1 VFSLSQ
7 IGEVLKYLPR
17 GEFDKIVREH
27 RGDRYVKRFGCQQL
41 LVTMICGQLM
51 QARSLRQLEVGINQH
66 RNHHY
71 HIGLQ
76 GVNRSTLADANAKRK
91 PVVFEELAKLLIN
104 LAGRSMRKSREEM
117 LYLLDSTCIPLLGR
131 GLQWAG
137 QLATRIPGL
146 RLHVLYASNQQLPV
160 YFSITGENVPDVVEG
175 RTIPLEREAI
185 YVFDKGYCDY
195 EWWSR
200 IDAAGASFVTRLK
213 KNAAVQVQRV
223 RPLDHLAQN
232 VLSDCEIGFR
242 HPSNRGGHRNAYA
255 GGTLRRIEVLRDNGE
270 RLVLVTNDLQ
280 SPASRIAALYKE
292 RWQIELFFKWIKQN
306 LKIKS
311 FLGESDN
318 AIRIQLLTA
327 LITYLLVKIKN
338 AASGEKLS
346 LRQDIDRLR
355 TGLFLRPR
363 EEESRWRRTNRLR
376 RLMEATQPELFR

>member
-1 VFSLSQ
+1 MFSLSQ

-160 YFSITGENVPDVVEG
+160 YFSITGENVPDVVECQ
-175 RTIPLEREAI
+175 RRVKSDPLSCEVAEVKLTHPGSFTSA
-185 YVFDKGYCDY
+185 
-195 EWWSR
+195 SR
-200 IDAAGASFVTRLK
+200 SRRAKPGATDRRPHRHAAGTVLL
-213 KNAAVQVQRV
+213 AA
-223 RPLDHLAQN
+223 
-232 VLSDCEIGFR
+232 
-242 HPSNRGGHRNAYA
+242 
-255 GGTLRRIEVLRDNGE
+255 
-270 RLVLVTNDLQ
+270 
-280 SPASRIAALYKE
+280 
-292 RWQIELFFKWIKQN
+292 
-306 LKIKS
+306 
-311 FLGESDN
+311 
-318 AIRIQLLTA
+318 
-327 LITYLLVKIKN
+327 
-338 AASGEKLS
+338 
-346 LRQDIDRLR
+346 
-355 TGLFLRPR
+355 
-363 EEESRWRRTNRLR
+363 
-376 RLMEATQPELFR
+376 